1 MKDLSKNFSEE
12 NVVGQID
19 DVPMLVADYDFHV
32 ANYLNFT
39 RPQRASGQLTAQ
51 DTVDA
56 LNYAWDI
63 LIRRELENK
72 KANEFGLIISDNE
85 KIKYLRIKRLLKTTT
100 LKLQKPI

>member
-1 MKDLSKNFSEE
+1 MSGVDITGSLFGEPEE
-12 NVVGQID
+12 NIVGRID
-19 DVPMLVADYDFHV
+19 DAPMLVTDYDFHV

-85 KIKYLRIKRLLKTTT
+85 IRGIS
-100 LKLQKPI
+100 